1 MEKQEFDFRSWIR
14 DRKQNMYDLVIEDDD
29 HYCLQTAYGTARIN
43 FYPDQIVEISI
54 TSAKTDEIKYYLHF
68 QLVDDEHTRQL
79 FYEMEEALDKLR
91 YDKNLK
97 ILLSC
102 TSGFTTSYFAQ
113 ELNEAARTLHLD
125 YSFDAVPYVELYDKA
140 ENYDIVLLAPQIG
153 YMKKKISLSMPEKLI
168 VQIPTSTFAAYDAMG
183 MIRFVEESLKEKKK
197 KKKKKSCSGL
207 CCKAKSTHTILCMA
221 LIYDGSEVSF
231 YTRLYQDGI
240 VLLDETTIRPVFDVS
255 TIWDT
260 INYAQTKATIDFIA
274 IAMPGTVDPDGS
286 VDFECILRDTGNLKK
301 SVQERY
307 RIPTLVVNNTNAG
320 ACGYH
325 VLHPEYSSIVLHSQ
339 PYGKGMGGQGIIVNG
354 KLVTGLGGISGEV
367 KYYLKRMQFSDSPKQ
382 LGRTESGQIE
392 LVVNALLATI
402 SLLGPEIIALR
413 TPMVSDMNMLE
424 KRLAHFIPERSL
436 PKLEFISDINELI
449 FEGMLELAGIEHRT
463 ILEQTSGQPAYRA

>member
-1 MEKQEFDFRSWIR
+1 M
-14 DRKQNMYDLVIEDDD
+14 
-29 HYCLQTAYGTARIN
+29 
-43 FYPDQIVEISI
+43 
-54 TSAKTDEIKYYLHF
+54 
-68 QLVDDEHTRQL
+68 
-79 FYEMEEALDKLR
+79 
-91 YDKNLK
+91 
-97 ILLSC
+97 
-102 TSGFTTSYFAQ
+102 
-113 ELNEAARTLHLD
+113 
-125 YSFDAVPYVELYDKA
+125 
-140 ENYDIVLLAPQIG
+140 
-153 YMKKKISLSMPEKLI
+153 
-168 VQIPTSTFAAYDAMG
+168 
-183 MIRFVEESLKEKKK
+183 
-197 KKKKKSCSGL
+197 
-207 CCKAKSTHTILCMA
+207 
-221 LIYDGSEVSF
+221 
-231 YTRLYQDGI
+231 
-240 VLLDETTIRPVFDVS
+240 
-255 TIWDT
+255 
-260 INYAQTKATIDFIA
+260 
-274 IAMPGTVDPDGS
+274 
-286 VDFECILRDTGNLKK
+286 
-301 SVQERY
+301 
-307 RIPTLVVNNTNAG
+307 NNTNAG